1 MSTNID
7 ISQITKELEKTIL
20 DFKVKTEPA
29 NIGRILTLSDGV
41 CFIDGLTEA
50 GYGEILDFSG
60 GLKGLVM
67 NLEPDRIGAIV
78 LGSGEKLKEGSEVRT
93 TGKTLTI
100 GAGEDLLGR
109 VINPLG
115 IPLDGKG
122 SVRRDK
128 EMPLEK
134 AAAGVIERQSVSES
148 LSTGLTA
155 IDALVPIGR
164 GQRELIIGDRGL
176 GKTAIAMDAIINQKN
191 TGVVCIYVAI
201 GQKQSKVAQLVARLE
216 QEGVLSNTII
226 VSASA
231 AAVAALQY
239 IAPYAG
245 CALGEYFMEAGKHAL
260 VIYDDLSKHAWAY
273 RQLSL
278 LLKRPS
284 GREAYPGD
292 IFYLHSRLLERAAK
306 MSDRKGGGSLTAL
319 PIVET
324 QAGDLSAYI
333 PTNII
338 SITDGQIF
346 LDADLFNAG
355 VRPAINVGL
364 SVSRV
369 GGAAQEKAMKQV
381 AGKLKL
387 ELAQFRELATF
398 AQFGADLDK
407 NTQEKLN
414 RGSRLMEVIKQP
426 QFQPLPL
433 EKQVILLL
441 SATEGLWDE
450 TPVAQVKEKSDKMLN
465 YFETAKKDLLT
476 VIAKEKKLSPVV
488 RQEIVE
494 AIREFIRS
502 L

>member
-1 MSTNID
+1 MAINAD
-7 ISQITKELEKTIL
+7 INQITKELEKTIL

-50 GYGEILDFSG
+50 GYGEILDFSNG
-60 GLKGLVM
+60 IKGLVM

-78 LGSGEKLKEGSEVRT
+78 LGSAEKLKEGSEVRT
-93 TGKTLTI
+93 TGKILTI
-100 GAGEDLLGR
+100 GAGEELLGR

-122 SVRRDK
+122 SIRTDK

-148 LSTGLTA
+148 LPTGLTA

-176 GKTAIAMDAIINQKN
+176 GKTAIALDAIINQKN

-201 GQKQSKVAQLVARLE
+201 GQKQSKVAQFVARLE
-216 QEGVLSNTII
+216 QEGALSNTII

-231 AAVAALQY
+231 AEVAALQY

-292 IFYLHSRLLERAAK
+292 IFYLHSRLLERASK

-319 PIVET
+319 PVVET

-407 NTQEKLN
+407 STQEKLN

-426 QFQPLPL
+426 QFQPLSL

-476 VIAKEKKLSPVV
+476 VIAKEKKLSQEV
-488 RQEIVE
+488 RQEIFNT
-494 AIREFIRS
+494 IREYIKS